1 MTEQPLRD
9 SIGNRYKIESRI
21 GEGGMGTVYKAH
33 DSLLE
38 ITVAIKKL
46 HQTDSPDAAVR
57 FQNEAVALGKLNHPN
72 IARILDFANDADSL
86 HMVIEYL
93 EGKSLSEVI
102 GKEQLPLVEVVEIFI
117 AIADAMIHAHKN
129 DVLHRDLK
137 PSNIIIVKLE
147 DGTRVPK
154 VVDFGIAKL
163 RERDQHL
170 TATGVGIGSPSYMSP
185 EQARNDNVDERSDIY
200 SFACMMYETLTGRAP
215 LRGNNALETI
225 QKQTSETPLPV
236 DAVNKDLTSY
246 KKLVSLIERSLAKE
260 PQARPQNFEQVQ
272 KELVEALNEIH
283 EVLEQ
288 SEADDSEEQEEVK
301 ELEAPPPVASPARKN
316 TTLIV
321 VSVMSIIV
329 MLLIWGVIS
338 SRTPS
343 TDLLSEKTVVKPPET
358 LDDASETL
366 SQFSYESK
374 LPVLPPKQSLSP
386 DGSVLQVEG
395 PIADTTLSKYEGNR
409 QIRVLNVENC
419 TKNGGSPLRFFIESR
434 LHTVALD
441 KCNFDDSELQCIA
454 KIPKLSALKIKGI
467 PGITDKAMTD
477 LAKLQYLNLVTISHC
492 DHVTNKGLSFV
503 TKLGNLYAITLDG
516 IAFTDECLPYLENCR
531 GLWSL
536 GLCNTMISAKALNA
550 FLLKKPLRV
559 LAMNQQDVDDE
570 LIKTIAQSGIETANF
585 KDTGMSKTQI
595 EFLSTSKHLSTLVL
609 DDKATRTIV
618 DKAQPVAV
626 GPLKACA
633 TLKELR
639 LYNIDY
645 PVPDD
650 LLNAI
655 SELPLSTLWLED
667 CGITD
672 DQLLRLLQMKS
683 VNKFYLVDLSKVSEN
698 AKSRFK
704 KLVQENN
711 HDCFVDFEQGYD

>member
-86 HMVIEYL
+86 HMVIEFL

-102 GKEQLPLVEVVEIFI
+102 GKEQLALVEVVEIFI

-129 DVLHRDLK
+129 NVLHRDLK
-137 PSNIIIVKLE
+137 PSNIILVKLE
-147 DGTRVPK
+147 DGRRVPK

-215 LRGNNALETI
+215 LRGNSALETI

-236 DAVNKDLTSY
+236 DAVNKDLSSY

-301 ELEAPPPVASPARKN
+301 ELEAPPSVASPARKN

-321 VSVMSIIV
+321 VSVATIIV

-338 SRTPS
+338 SRAPS

-454 KIPKLSALKIKGI
+454 LSVI
-467 PGITDKAMTD
+467 PGIPFILRA
-477 LAKLQYLNLVTISHC
+477 
-492 DHVTNKGLSFV
+492 LSF
-503 TKLGNLYAITLDG
+503 G
-516 IAFTDECLPYLENCR
+516 IF
-531 GLWSL
+531 
-536 GLCNTMISAKALNA
+536 
-550 FLLKKPLRV
+550 
-559 LAMNQQDVDDE
+559 AM
-570 LIKTIAQSGIETANF
+570 
-585 KDTGMSKTQI
+585 
-595 EFLSTSKHLSTLVL
+595 H
-609 DDKATRTIV
+609 
-618 DKAQPVAV
+618 
-626 GPLKACA
+626 
-633 TLKELR
+633 
-639 LYNIDY
+639 
-645 PVPDD
+645 
-650 LLNAI
+650 
-655 SELPLSTLWLED
+655 
-667 CGITD
+667 
-672 DQLLRLLQMKS
+672 
-683 VNKFYLVDLSKVSEN
+683 
-698 AKSRFK
+698 
-704 KLVQENN
+704 
-711 HDCFVDFEQGYD
+711 